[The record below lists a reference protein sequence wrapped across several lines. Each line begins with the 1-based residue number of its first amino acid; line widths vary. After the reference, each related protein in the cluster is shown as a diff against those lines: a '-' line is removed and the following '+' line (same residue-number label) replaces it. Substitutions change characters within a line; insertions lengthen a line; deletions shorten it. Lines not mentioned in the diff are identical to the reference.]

1 MFKTIVLGLDG
12 SDNSKAA
19 IPPAVELARQN
30 EGRIVIAHV
39 DERIAAK
46 GDMPSLRADEDEIK
60 ASIAGEAE
68 RINADGV
75 DATVENA
82 EVVLGGPA
90 HSIAEIAESAAA
102 DVIVIGTT
110 GRSRVGGLVLG
121 GVAGRLLHI
130 AKRPVLVVPSSPV

>member
-19 IPPAVELARQN
+19 IAPAVELARQN
-30 EGRIVIAHV
+30 GGRIVIAHV

-46 GDMPSLRADEDEIK
+46 GDMPSLRADEEEIK
-60 ASIAGEAE
+60 ASIAGEAA
-68 RINADGV
+68 RITADGV

-90 HSIAEIAESAAA
+90 HSIAEIADSVAA
-102 DVIVIGTT
+102 DLIVIGTT
-110 GRSRVGGLVLG
+110 GRSRVAGLLLG

-130 AKRPVLVVPSSPV
+130 AKRPVLVVPSN

>member
-60 ASIAGEAE
+60 ASI
-68 RINADGV
+68 
-75 DATVENA
+75 
-82 EVVLGGPA
+82 
-90 HSIAEIAESAAA
+90 
-102 DVIVIGTT
+102 
-110 GRSRVGGLVLG
+110 
-121 GVAGRLLHI
+121 GRLGSW
-130 AKRPVLVVPSSPV
+130 RE